1 MENKVKRIGYLPRK
15 RVLEILDQI
24 SKSESIS
31 RSKVVGILVEEALD
45 ARGIANFG
53 YSNVSKSNKKNQEL
67 GQTKN
72 SAKLVL
78 FIFGIGPIIGIT
90 IFLYSKGFFDSPNF

>member
-1 MENKVKRIGYLPRK
+1 MKNKNSKRIK
-15 RVLEILDQI
+15 T
-24 SKSESIS
+24 
-31 RSKVVGILVEEALD
+31 
-45 ARGIANFG
+45 
-53 YSNVSKSNKKNQEL
+53 KSNKKNNEL

-90 IFLYSKGFFDSPNF
+90 IFLYSKGFFNSPNI

>member
-1 MENKVKRIGYLPRK
+1 MKNKNSRK
-15 RVLEILDQI
+15 TQTKL
-24 SKSESIS
+24 
-31 RSKVVGILVEEALD
+31 
-45 ARGIANFG
+45 N
-53 YSNVSKSNKKNQEL
+53 NKTQEL

-90 IFLYSKGFFDSPNF
+90 IFLYSKGFFNSPIMWISSIY

>member
-1 MENKVKRIGYLPRK
+1 MKKKKNKKI
-15 RVLEILDQI
+15 QT
-24 SKSESIS
+24 
-31 RSKVVGILVEEALD
+31 
-45 ARGIANFG
+45 
-53 YSNVSKSNKKNQEL
+53 KSNKVNQEL

-90 IFLYSKGFFDSPNF
+90 IFLYSKGFFNSPNM